1 MELRRPLA
9 ALLTV
14 LALFGGSATMTACGG
29 AGQDQNDGTT
39 DNDSENTGGSEND
52 LPENSDEDSDSED
65 GGEEPAG

>member
-39 DNDSENTGGSEND
+39 DNDSGNTGGSGND
-52 LPENSDEDSDSED
+52 LPNNSNEDPDGEDDSK
-65 GGEEPAG
+65 EPAG